1 MTEPLRLD
9 KHLTALTGCS
19 RREAQQYIEGGWVKV
34 DGNVVEEPQFM
45 VDTQVVEL
53 DPAAQLAPR

>member
-19 RREAQQYIEGGWVKV
+19 RREAQQYMEGGWVKV
-34 DGNVVEEPQFM
+34 DGNVLETPAF
-45 VDTQVVEL
+45 VVTH
-53 DPAAQLAPR
+53 AWTAQSSSW

>member
-1 MTEPLRLD
+1 V
-9 KHLTALTGCS
+9 
-19 RREAQQYIEGGWVKV
+19 QV